1 MPVRGEPMPSA
12 AQGLVGQLGGRPPA
26 PETIASPGFSLK
38 DYARPRHENQLS
50 LYHKKW
56 TNEWGQ
62 LRGIGSSWD
71 LGAST
76 IPGAIRTSY

>member
-12 AQGLVGQLGGRPPA
+12 AQGPVGQLGGRPPA

-38 DYARPRHENQLS
+38 DYASPRHENQLS
-50 LYHKKW
+50 LCHKKW

-62 LRGIGSSWD
+62 LTPTLLPVTWVFAPDPHTKG
-71 LGAST
+71 
-76 IPGAIRTSY
+76 